1 MDQRKNRRPA
11 PPHHANVHA
20 HKPHR
25 PQSASRSAGQSSGRA
40 QRTDHST
47 HQSSPQGTRY
57 ENAGQGVSRED
68 THARDEARARARR
81 HRSHEAR
88 ENERSSV
95 ARSSLIMAS
104 GTLVSRVLG
113 MIRSPFL
120 LTMVIGLNSPI
131 ANAFDIANT
140 LPNLLFNFLASG
152 IIDSVLVPA
161 IVRASNGPDGGRA
174 YLNKLFTI
182 SVVFLGAITALL
194 TLGAPLVVK
203 VWAATLSP
211 QWYQITVMMAYW
223 CIPQILF
230 YGLTAVL
237 GQILNA
243 REVFGPYMWVPV
255 ANNVVAIGGF
265 LTLLWV
271 FGTPSEAQLID
282 PSAWIGPRSLLLA
295 IISTAGIALQ
305 VVLLLFPLHRL
316 GIRLRLDFHWR
327 GAGLRTTGRA
337 SLWAIASSLV
347 FIPSS
352 AMLTNVAAGATQRAL
367 TAGLDLGTVAGN
379 AAYNVAYALFMM
391 PISLVSTSIITA
403 MFTRMAKSAASKDLP
418 LMRSQVIRTANS
430 VAVINYLSM
439 AMLIIFAL
447 PLSRV
452 FVPRGSSAEIT
463 TLAGLI
469 AILAFSVIPWG
480 LMLLF
485 DRVGYSFEDTRGPFI
500 ASLPSQ
506 VFTLV
511 GYFFCGFLP
520 PQYTIPTVA
529 VIAMLSTHLTAV
541 MVARYA
547 QRTLHGLR
555 MSKILVPHFKI
566 ASVSAAVIA
575 ISLISLWLIG
585 FDTVTASFW
594 ASVLTG
600 LVGAPLVACL
610 YLALLVVFRIPQA
623 EVLISML
630 RRVAQ
635 KLRR

>member
-1 MDQRKNRRPA
+1 MDHPNRALPSRHDPTHGHSPRTA
-11 PPHHANVHA
+11 AHKGRHVRHERTPRHA
-20 HKPHR
+20 HHTHTPSGHAPGSAHR
-25 PQSASRSAGQSSGRA
+25 QPPTHSSHAAQEHDRA
-40 QRTDHST
+40 
-47 HQSSPQGTRY
+47 
-57 ENAGQGVSRED
+57 
-68 THARDEARARARR
+68 
-81 HRSHEAR
+81 
-88 ENERSSV
+88 SV

-104 GTLVSRVLG
+104 GTFVSRVLG

-120 LTMVIGLNSPI
+120 LTMVVGLNSPI

-161 IVRASNGPDGGRA
+161 IVRASNSADGGRA

-182 SVVFLGAITALL
+182 TLVFLGSITVLL
-194 TLGAPLVVK
+194 TVGAPVVVK

-230 YGLTAVL
+230 YGLTAVF

-265 LTLLWV
+265 LALLWI
-271 FGTPSEAQLID
+271 FGSPSQAQLID
-282 PSAWIGPRSLLLA
+282 AQAWIGPRSLLLA
-295 IISTAGIALQ
+295 VISTVGIALQ
-305 VVLLLFPLHRL
+305 VVLLLFPMRRL

-327 GAGLRTTGRA
+327 GAGLRTTGKA

-352 AMLTNVAAGATQRAL
+352 AVLTNVAAGATQRAL
-367 TAGLDLGTVAGN
+367 TAGLDLGAVAGN

-403 MFTRMAKSAASKDLP
+403 MFTRMAKSAASENLP
-418 LMRSQVIRTANS
+418 LMRAQVIRTANS
-430 VAVINYLSM
+430 VAVINYLAM

-452 FVPRGSSAEIT
+452 FVPRGSAAEIS
-463 TLAGLI
+463 TLAVLI
-469 AILAFSVIPWG
+469 VILSFSVIPWG

-500 ASLPSQ
+500 ASLPAQ
-506 VFTLV
+506 AFTVV
-511 GYFFCGFLP
+511 GFFCCGFLP
-520 PQYTIPTVA
+520 PQLTIPVVALVA
-529 VIAMLSTHLTAV
+529 VSSTHLTMLLV
-541 MVARYA
+541 GRYA
-547 QRTLHGLR
+547 QRKLKGLR
-555 MSKILVPHFKI
+555 LSRIVVPHLKI
-566 ASVSAAVIA
+566 AAVAAGVTAIALGVLWVI
-575 ISLISLWLIG
+575 S
-585 FDTVTASFW
+585 FEKVTASFG

-600 LVGAPLVACL
+600 IVGAPIVAMLYLLLLVA
-610 YLALLVVFRIPQA
+610 FRIPQA
-623 EVLISML
+623 EVLLSL
-630 RRVAQ
+630 LKRVAQ
-635 KLRR
+635 KLHR